1 MLSIEI
7 VINLAT
13 RKLQEKWQKI
23 LNSSSIAIGLLLYFL
38 THIIIWFQVSG
49 QFIWDWAKDHP
60 WTMSILG
67 FPISYVLIIATK
79 YIVEGFDGLLW
90 PGRLVGFGS
99 GMIVM
104 AILTWYMLGEG
115 LNLKTMTSLILATGL
130 VCVQVFWKV

>member
-1 MLSIEI
+1 MK
-7 VINLAT
+7 
-13 RKLQEKWQKI
+13 KLLEKWQKI

-38 THIIIWFQVSG
+38 THIIIWFQVNG
-49 QFIWDWAKDHP
+49 QFIWEWAKDHP

-79 YIVEGFDGLLW
+79 YIVAGFDGLLW